1 MNYPR
6 RTEEH
11 KFEDISKSQLSEALQ
26 NFGWTTQEIHPD
38 YGEDLY
44 VAPFENG
51 NPTGNEFKIQAKG
64 TDDLNIYRLK
74 TENNVFSYPISLANL
89 KQWHRYPVPVIV
101 ILWDI
106 KSRIGHWLYI
116 QPFIN
121 QKLHKDPDWLKNI
134 SKAEKPKRYIYIPE
148 FQFIKYDNI
157 ELLAQAINKVWS
169 KKRKAESH
177 FNILYDAYPESQANS
192 GTDLPSHISLQL
204 RINELKAL
212 SVSQP
217 DNLDNW
223 LELASIFYKTHH
235 YKEGLRVI
243 QNAWKIN
250 PEHNKTRWIKACIQ
264 AEYFT
269 KQEKTK
275 KSMIDEAIKLFQ
287 SVENV
292 LLLIKYYCI
301 GNCYS
306 ALNENQTALE
316 YYNKALDSDNPK
328 SDNELTASIWT
339 NRGNSLNKLGNTK
352 EAIISCKK
360 AIGLNPSN
368 WNAYSSLAH
377 IEAKLNNH
385 KNACYY
391 FEKLFDL
398 NPELKA
404 DGDNHLYCY
413 SRSLC
418 ESKRYREALEA
429 IDLLL
434 IVDPTDDDAISLKVY
449 IISQLLRLDDSYINE
464 ALVFLK
470 RCLLDNPEDMPVR
483 NELLTI
489 YHKLGQSQEVKI
501 LLEETV
507 AFNNAPPN
515 LLYNYAMLLK
525 EGSQFDEAILLLER
539 AFKIDQN
546 HAIIHN
552 LAILYQHQKR
562 YTEAIEKYRF
572 AIDDE
577 YISLPLLSAISD
589 CFYLMKDYTSDI
601 VLLAKIILMGAN
613 GIRFKQKLCLS
624 LEKEKIDYGDFCIFL
639 DSLSSKDVSLDEL
652 SIRNEFI
659 LFSKNI
665 NSYIED
671 YYNSSEL
678 DCIGNSDD
686 LNHSQYTSDWSQLRD
701 QKLQEMGY
709 NPSLDIVVDEEK
721 HPGFDASDEEWAD
734 WLIRTTDF
742 DRLEAE
748 SQAGLSAIYKLEKQK
763 NI

>member
-287 SVENV
+287 
-292 LLLIKYYCI
+292 
-301 GNCYS
+301 
-306 ALNENQTALE
+306 
-316 YYNKALDSDNPK
+316 
-328 SDNELTASIWT
+328 
-339 NRGNSLNKLGNTK
+339 
-352 EAIISCKK
+352 
-360 AIGLNPSN
+360 
-368 WNAYSSLAH
+368 
-377 IEAKLNNH
+377 
-385 KNACYY
+385 
-391 FEKLFDL
+391 
-398 NPELKA
+398 
-404 DGDNHLYCY
+404 
-413 SRSLC
+413 
-418 ESKRYREALEA
+418 
-429 IDLLL
+429 
-434 IVDPTDDDAISLKVY
+434 
-449 IISQLLRLDDSYINE
+449 
-464 ALVFLK
+464 
-470 RCLLDNPEDMPVR
+470 
-483 NELLTI
+483 
-489 YHKLGQSQEVKI
+489 
-501 LLEETV
+501 
-507 AFNNAPPN
+507 
-515 LLYNYAMLLK
+515 
-525 EGSQFDEAILLLER
+525 
-539 AFKIDQN
+539 
-546 HAIIHN
+546 
-552 LAILYQHQKR
+552 
-562 YTEAIEKYRF
+562 
-572 AIDDE
+572 
-577 YISLPLLSAISD
+577 
-589 CFYLMKDYTSDI
+589 
-601 VLLAKIILMGAN
+601 
-613 GIRFKQKLCLS
+613 
-624 LEKEKIDYGDFCIFL
+624 
-639 DSLSSKDVSLDEL
+639 
-652 SIRNEFI
+652 
-659 LFSKNI
+659 
-665 NSYIED
+665 
-671 YYNSSEL
+671 
-678 DCIGNSDD
+678 
-686 LNHSQYTSDWSQLRD
+686 
-701 QKLQEMGY
+701 
-709 NPSLDIVVDEEK
+709 
-721 HPGFDASDEEWAD
+721 
-734 WLIRTTDF
+734 
-742 DRLEAE
+742 
-748 SQAGLSAIYKLEKQK
+748 
-763 NI
+763 